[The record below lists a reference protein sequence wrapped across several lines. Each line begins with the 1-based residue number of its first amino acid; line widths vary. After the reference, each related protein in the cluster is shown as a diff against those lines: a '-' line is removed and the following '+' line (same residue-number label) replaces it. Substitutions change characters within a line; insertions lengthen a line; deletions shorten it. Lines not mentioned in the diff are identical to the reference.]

1 MQEITSKC
9 PIKSTEI
16 KRSGKKIQIVGM
28 QSTGTSEVVLVKSD
42 LLQKNAEA
50 LLHLTEVP
58 RFGGHYYEVRP
69 PM

>member
-28 QSTGTSEVVLVKSD
+28 QSTGTSEVALVNSD
-42 LLQKNAEA
+42 LLQNNAEV

-58 RFGGHYYEVRP
+58 RFGGRFYEVRP